1 MSISLCGSLDVNT
14 GAIACDD
21 RRGNPSMLILGSAE
35 FAPADYADTATFDAA
50 LIAKTKLAR
59 NSAEKLYPMPV
70 IQGVTTQ
77 TEAAKYGT
85 MGYGLKVKIARS
97 KPGYEFDMLP
107 GTTLEK
113 QLIKFD
119 GRTIPGFILDDNG
132 ILWGKQDNEGNF
144 SGINYLV
151 GVEAGEFGDGN
162 NVKPTKVTISI
173 IDAKDNVENLGGVV
187 TDATSADMVGLN
199 DVTLTEEDLT
209 SNVAQIKGEIK
220 TTVMNNTVNLAETYG
235 ATLAVTGLWS
245 AATGAPDYGT
255 PLAITSVAVNA
266 DGLSYDITFNS
277 AAFTA
282 LASSTKIR
290 VNLASPATLDAADVT
305 EIEGVA
311 VIITKP

>member
-1 MSISLCGSLDVNT
+1 MSISLCGNLDVNT

-21 RRGNPSMLILGSAE
+21 RRGNPSMIILGSAE
-35 FAPADYADTATFDAA
+35 FAAADYADTATFDAA

-59 NSAEKLYPMPV
+59 NSAQKLYPLPV

-119 GRTIPGFILDDNG
+119 GRTIPGFILDDQG
-132 ILWGKQDNEGNF
+132 ILWGKQDNAGNF

-173 IDAKDNVENLGGVV
+173 IDSKDNVENLGGVV
-187 TDATSADMVGLN
+187 TDATSADMKGLN
-199 DVTLTEEDLT
+199 DVTLTEKAAHT
-209 SNVAQIKGEIK
+209 ANVFHIKAVIK
-220 TTVMNNTVNLAETYG
+220 TTVMSNTINIAESIGADLADDALWTASSG
-235 ATLAVTGLWS
+235 GVAVT
-245 AATGAPDYGT
+245 
-255 PLAITSVAVNA
+255 ITSVAVNGA
-266 DGLSYDITFNS
+266 GDGYDVTIDNTEY
-277 AAFTA
+277 TA
-282 LASSTKIR
+282 LSASAVITI
-290 VNLASPATLDAADVT
+290 NLAAPSVLDAADVT
-305 EIEGVA
+305 DIEGVS
-311 VIITKP
+311 VNCVK